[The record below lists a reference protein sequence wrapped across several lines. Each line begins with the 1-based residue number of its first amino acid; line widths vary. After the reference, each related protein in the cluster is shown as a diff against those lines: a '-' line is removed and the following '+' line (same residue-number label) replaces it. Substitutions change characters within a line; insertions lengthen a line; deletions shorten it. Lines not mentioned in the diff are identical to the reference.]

1 MKRVLV
7 ADTDPEFLKKVG
19 KLLRKEFDISQ
30 ATTPAAV
37 LRKAEEEQ
45 PDLILLGFFEPR
57 GESFNL
63 HKELRELERTASIPI
78 LVIDVPPRDHLRRGW
93 NRVEGLQMDAEGYLS
108 RPLDS
113 RTLNCEVKRVMESK
127 SPGILSWAQILE
139 QTERKLLQEVD
150 RWNGTPHRT
159 SQLGQVN
166 EHKSRRR
173 QPAALHG

>member
-7 ADTDPEFLKKVG
+7 ADTDHEFMKTVG
-19 KLLRKEFDISQ
+19 ISLRKEFDISH
-30 ATTPAAV
+30 ARTPIAV

-45 PDLILLGFFEPR
+45 PDLILLGYFEPR

-63 HKELRELERTASIPI
+63 HKELRERDSTASIPI
-78 LVIDVPPRDHLRRGW
+78 LVIDVPPKDHLRKGW

-113 RTLNCEVKRVMESK
+113 GTLNSEVKRVIESK

-139 QTERKLLQEVD
+139 QTERKLLLEVD
-150 RWNGTPHRT
+150 GWNGTPRHISR
-159 SQLGQVN
+159 LGQVN
-166 EHKSRRR
+166 GQKSRRR
-173 QPAALHG
+173 QPAALQV